1 MQFWLLK
8 CYRNFV
14 VRRHGV
20 YRLMIFVSHWVFVF
34 RLFIYQTCT
43 HFEITALYSFIYVLF
58 VLSRDKNKL
67 VVFLMEEIYRFLY
80 IMLSRILFPRRKS
93 TLSLTGP
100 LPVCFLF
107 SETTKIN
114 HVTCLQNILHSIVC
128 FIWKLI
134 NIVCCGSFV
143 L

>member
-34 RLFIYQTCT
+34 RLFIYQACT
-43 HFEITALYSFIYVLF
+43 HLEITALYGYIYVLF

-67 VVFLMEEIYRFLY
+67 VVFLMEEMYRFLY
-80 IMLSRILFPRRKS
+80 ILLSRILFPRRKS

-100 LPVCFLF
+100 LPVFFPFFRNNQNKSCNLF
-107 SETTKIN
+107 TEYFAFHSM
-114 HVTCLQNILHSIVC
+114 LHLKTDKHRLL
-128 FIWKLI
+128 W
-134 NIVCCGSFV
+134 
-143 L
+143 